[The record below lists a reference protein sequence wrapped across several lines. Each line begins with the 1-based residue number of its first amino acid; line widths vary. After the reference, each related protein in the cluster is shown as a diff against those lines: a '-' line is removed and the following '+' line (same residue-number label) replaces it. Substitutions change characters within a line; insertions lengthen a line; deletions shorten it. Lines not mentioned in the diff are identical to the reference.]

1 MPSPTS
7 SVRIP
12 DDPVEPA
19 VARQLRAGLQYL
31 AAGSIDEAIE
41 AFQLGLA
48 AVEAD
53 AFSGASIEIVPELH
67 AKLGNARMLRGD
79 FELAGENYKAAL
91 RLAPHLTACWC
102 NLGNVQVKCGKPQD
116 AIAYYVQ
123 ALRLE
128 SGHWPSRTNLVQAL
142 MATRQYLL
150 AKALLMELIEDR
162 PQDAGLHNQLGK
174 LHFELNE
181 LEAALQCFRRAAEL
195 DPQDSD
201 SIYWTGSIRQKMGDI
216 AAAEAAYV
224 QAAKI
229 NPLIRRPA
237 AKFPADF
244 RVLALFAP
252 FAGNLPTD
260 YLFKDAAYDADTLAV
275 FTSRDYDVEALERG
289 VHVVVNLISD
299 ADQADGLL
307 PLVADLAGRL
317 GKPIVNH
324 PGKILRTTR
333 DEVAHLLEGI
343 PGCRIPKVLRQQAG
357 SELAVAA
364 LQAVLAP
371 SSTILVRP
379 AGTHGGDDFEKVDD
393 MAELAGLLAQRC
405 DGDRYFIEYI
415 DYRSADGFFR
425 KYRFIFVDGQIL
437 PYHLAIADG
446 WKVHHDSTDM
456 TDYAWMQ
463 QEEEA
468 FLENP
473 AAVFSPSHYD
483 ALREIQQ
490 RIGLEYFG
498 IDCGLDRSG
507 NLVVFEVNA
516 SMLVHGQNE
525 DFPYKTPY
533 VHRIKSAFDAMLRKF
548 ATADAAGA
556 GRVAGRRRGD

>member
-1 MPSPTS
+1 MSLSASAVRTPAHD
-7 SVRIP
+7 SVDR
-12 DDPVEPA
+12 A
-19 VARQLRAGLQYL
+19 VARQLHAGQEYL
-31 AAGSIDEAIE
+31 AAGSIDDAIE
-41 AFQLGLA
+41 AFQRGLA
-48 AVEAD
+48 AVEPD
-53 AFSGASIEIVPELH
+53 AAAGASIETVPELH
-67 AKLGNARMLRGD
+67 AKLGNAHMLRGD

-123 ALRLE
+123 ALTLDP
-128 SGHWPSRTNLVQAL
+128 GHWPSRTNLVQAL
-142 MATRQYLL
+142 MATQQYLL
-150 AKALLMELIEDR
+150 AKLLLMELIEDR
-162 PQDAGLHNQLGK
+162 PQDARLHNQLGK

-181 LEAALQCFRRAAEL
+181 LEAALQCFRQAAEFNPL
-195 DPQDSD
+195 DSD
-201 SIYWTGSIRQKMGDI
+201 SIYWTGSIQQKMGDVE
-216 AAAEAAYV
+216 AAEAAYA

-275 FTSRDYDVEALERG
+275 FASRDYDVEALKQG

-299 ADQADGLL
+299 ADQAGGLL
-307 PLVADLAGRL
+307 PLVADLAGRF
-317 GKPIVNH
+317 GKPVVNH
-324 PGKILRTTR
+324 PDKILRTTR
-333 DEVAHLLEGI
+333 DEVAVLLEGI
-343 PGCRIPKVLRQQAG
+343 PGCRIPKVLRQRAG
-357 SELAVAA
+357 SDLAVAT
-364 LQAVLAP
+364 LQATLASP
-371 SSTILVRP
+371 ATILVRP
-379 AGTHGGDDFEKVDD
+379 AGTHGGDDFEKVEDT
-393 MAELAGLLAQRC
+393 AELAGLLARRC
-405 DGDRYFIEYI
+405 DNDRYFIEYL
-415 DYRSADGFFR
+415 DYRSADGYFR

-456 TDYAWMQ
+456 ADYAWMQ
-463 QEEEA
+463 REEEA

-490 RIGLEYFG
+490 RVGLDYFG

-548 ATADAAGA
+548 ATSDAAKVSCGPCRSA
-556 GRVAGRRRGD
+556 G